1 MSVCLCAYAGGPLQR
16 HHGWSHDRRLPAA
29 AQWAA
34 ACVPLCSVWR
44 CTAGAS
50 VFGGCVFVSAFTA
63 HSSRSHDDPCAYVC
77 MCGPLADTQAIIEG
91 LGITLSKMTSPP
103 PPSMPFPQPGP
114 GEGGMP
120 GLPPPPPLGLGPDTA
135 VPAGGEPAA
144 ATSGSSGGGW
154 FSWLTGSGEETKA
167 NAAGRVDVASARAP
181 NSFEHA
187 LVTLVLLVRKP
198 TERAALPLSS
208 SSSSSS
214 RCRSQRSLPL
224 KCTRFMTRALCL
236 RRLRLTMPSTTSS
249 SNSTDRSVTTRRGR
263 QQQQRTE
270 TCHLAPVCRL
280 VSHRHKERTRTRPRV
295 GVIICS
301 HQCANIEASAAAEAI
316 Q

>member
-1 MSVCLCAYAGGPLQR
+1 
-16 HHGWSHDRRLPAA
+16 
-29 AQWAA
+29 
-34 ACVPLCSVWR
+34 
-44 CTAGAS
+44 
-50 VFGGCVFVSAFTA
+50 
-63 HSSRSHDDPCAYVC
+63 

-167 NAAGRVDVASARAP
+167 SAAGRVDVASARAP

-187 LVTLVLLVRKP
+187 LVTLLMLVLLVRKP
-198 TERAALPLSS
+198 TECAALPL
-208 SSSSSS
+208 SSSS

-236 RRLRLTMPSTTSS
+236 HRLRLTMPSTTSS
-249 SNSTDRSVTTRRGR
+249 SNSTNRSVTTRRGR
-263 QQQQRTE
+263 QQQQSKA
-270 TCHLAPVCRL
+270 TCHLAPVWCHIVIKKGR
-280 VSHRHKERTRTRPRV
+280 RRAPTPCV

-316 Q
+316 HMKAFSSKKMQKCSLRPGSNQRPRDSHAMAWLPELQSHALPTELQRVRVDS